1 MSISID
7 VKNNLVV
14 PQTTFAIKQK
24 ILSIGNI
31 SATAEIKLDF
41 NDIPIEYHEMFIML
55 LNISQR

>member
-55 LNISQR
+55 LNKI